1 MPNDELAVWEARELQ
16 KKLLG
21 FEPVVVVNFPDF
33 LLKPEQSKGEQT

>member
-21 FEPVVVVNFPDF
+21 YEPIVIVDLPDCS
-33 LLKPEQSKGEQT
+33 LMPEQSKGEQV